1 MTTRPRQDRLK
12 DLVTNASTPEPT
24 RALPKVKLAA
34 LTPIPERKRL
44 TEAYIKSLPPPQGS
58 AKVYRDVDG
67 TGKHDVNVR
76 GFGIR
81 VTPHGS
87 KTFVLNYK
95 SDKRTAIGAW
105 PTLSLDAARQAAKKL
120 AAQIELGGDPAQE
133 KRVVRGELTIKELC
147 ELFTEK
153 HASRKRPATAA
164 MYKQLINAVIEPK
177 LGRKR
182 ISTVTREDVQDLH
195 HEISTTYGREGKG
208 APFQANRALS
218 ALRKMYN
225 FALDRKLCTS
235 NPCLRI
241 ARNAEPAHDDY
252 LTSDEVQRLLAE
264 LDKHKDTETAN
275 VLKLMLW
282 TGSRVGETLAARWA
296 DIDCSEPKAKDD
308 KKAGYWAKPGA
319 TVKQKS
325 KHKAPLNSRAR
336 AMLRAMRRAAP
347 DDVMVFGGTSYD
359 MVSEHF
365 KKILR
370 AAGIRKVRLHDLRHT
385 KASAII
391 NTGFNLNE
399 VGALLGHTTAA
410 TTFRYSHLLPDRLRD
425 ATEC

>member
-1 MTTRPRQDRLK
+1 MATRPRKDRLK
-12 DLVTNASTPEPT
+12 DLVTNASTLEPT
-24 RALPKVKLAA
+24 RALAKVKLAA

-81 VTPHGS
+81 VTPRGS

-95 SDKRTAIGAW
+95 SDGRVAIGGW
-105 PTLSLDAARQAAKKL
+105 PTLSLEAARLAAKKL
-120 AAQIELGGDPAQE
+120 AAQIELGADPAQE
-133 KRVVRGELTIKELC
+133 KRAARGELTVKELC
-147 ELFTEK
+147 DLFLDK
-153 HASRKRPATAA
+153 HVADKRPKTQA
-164 MYKQLINAVIEPK
+164 MYRQLIEAEIKPA
-177 LGRKR
+177 LGRHKLM
-182 ISTVTREDVQDLH
+182 TVTRGNVEDLH
-195 HEISTTYGREGKG
+195 RAISKR
-208 APFQANRALS
+208 APFQANRTLS
-218 ALRKMYN
+218 ALRAMYN
-225 FALDRKLCTS
+225 FALDRDLCEK
-235 NPCLRI
+235 NPCVRI
-241 ARNAEPAHDDY
+241 KRNPEPPHDDY
-252 LTSDEVQRLLAE
+252 LTADEVERLLAE
-264 LDKHKDTETAN
+264 LDNHKDNETAN
-275 VLKLMLW
+275 AIRLMLW
-282 TGSRVGETLAARWA
+282 TGSRVGETLAAKWA

-370 AAGIRKVRLHDLRHT
+370 AAGIRHVRLHDLRHT
-385 KASAII
+385 KASLVI
-391 NTGFNLNE
+391 NTGFNLSE

-410 TTFRYSHLLPDRLRD
+410 TTFRYAHMLPDRLRD